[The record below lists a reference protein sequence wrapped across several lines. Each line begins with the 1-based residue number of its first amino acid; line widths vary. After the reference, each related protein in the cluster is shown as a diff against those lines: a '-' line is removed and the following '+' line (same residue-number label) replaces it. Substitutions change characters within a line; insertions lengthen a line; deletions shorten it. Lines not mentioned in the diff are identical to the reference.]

1 MTETQ
6 AIQKHNGPVDFTPAQ
21 VELLRRT
28 VAKEANTDEFAWFG
42 QVCRKTGLDPFSR
55 QIYLMK
61 ANGRMT
67 VQVSI
72 DGFRLIAERTGKYAG
87 QLGPQWCGPDGEW
100 RDVWLSD
107 APPAAARVGA
117 LRHDWKEPL
126 WAVARWR
133 SYSRKTP
140 TWDSMP
146 DLMLAKVAE
155 ALALRRAF
163 PQELS
168 GLYTHDE
175 MAQAERAEFQQQGV
189 QSLERAA
196 PNLALSRRSPPEGT
210 PEPADVE
217 QASDEAPALGEKIS
231 DHAGAFA
238 REYADVLDDQEGAAA
253 SEATQGTPRQ
263 PPGPAGATP
272 PPPTE
277 SPAMGAARSLFSR
290 MQRFSVFERVKF
302 PEATDDKTLS
312 AFHDGWISRVE
323 EAERA
328 AERRA
333 QTATQRGR

>member
-1 MTETQ
+1 MTDTQ
-6 AIQKHNGPVDFTPAQ
+6 ALAKNGSEQFTPQQ

-100 RDVWLSD
+100 RDVWL
-107 APPAAARVGA
+107 AETPPAAARVGA

-133 SYSRKTP
+133 SYSRETP
-140 TWDSMP
+140 TWKAMP

-163 PQELS
+163 PHELS

-175 MAQAERAEFQQQGV
+175 MAQAQQDTEPPRAQNAPELP
-189 QSLERAA
+189 QSRPAD
-196 PNLALSRRSPPEGT
+196 
-210 PEPADVE
+210 PEPAPEPAEGEYTEEPPETQPDPVTLPGEVE
-217 QASDEAPALGEKIS
+217 
-231 DHAGAFA
+231 
-238 REYADVLDDQEGAAA
+238 
-253 SEATQGTPRQ
+253 
-263 PPGPAGATP
+263 
-272 PPPTE
+272 E
-277 SPAMGAARSLFSR
+277 SPLRGECRALFLKMQQMMAFRAVPLPGDDEPDERWSR
-290 MQRFSVFERVKF
+290 FLDAWR
-302 PEATDDKTLS
+302 DK
-312 AFHDGWISRVE
+312 VN

-333 QTATQRGR
+333 QTAAGKGR

>member
-1 MTETQ
+1 VVTTESATSLV
-6 AIQKHNGPVDFTPAQ
+6 ARNGAVDFTPQQ

-72 DGFRLIAERTGKYAG
+72 DGFRLSAERTGKYAG

-100 RDVWLSD
+100 RDVWLAD
-107 APPAAARVGA
+107 TPPAAARVGA

-133 SYSRKTP
+133 SYARKSP
-140 TWDSMP
+140 TWEAMP

-175 MAQAERAEFQQQGV
+175 MAQAERAEYQQQAIS
-189 QSLERAA
+189 QPLARTAASLPE
-196 PNLALSRRSPPEGT
+196 SRQSPPEGT
-210 PEPADVE
+210 QEPAE
-217 QASDEAPALGEKIS
+217 GEYTAEEAVAPGTKTSSRGEE
-231 DHAGAFA
+231 FA
-238 REYADVLDDQEGAAA
+238 AEFADVLTPEAPEEPRELPADGPLRQECRSVMARMRAINPNTKVHLPEDHA
-253 SEATQGTPRQ
+253 LEATW
-263 PPGPAGATP
+263 
-272 PPPTE
+272 
-277 SPAMGAARSLFSR
+277 
-290 MQRFSVFERVKF
+290 
-302 PEATDDKTLS
+302 S
-312 AFHDGWISRVE
+312 AWLDEYGEKV
-323 EAERA
+323 AA
-328 AERRA
+328 AERRG
-333 QTATQRGR
+333 QTAQQRQR